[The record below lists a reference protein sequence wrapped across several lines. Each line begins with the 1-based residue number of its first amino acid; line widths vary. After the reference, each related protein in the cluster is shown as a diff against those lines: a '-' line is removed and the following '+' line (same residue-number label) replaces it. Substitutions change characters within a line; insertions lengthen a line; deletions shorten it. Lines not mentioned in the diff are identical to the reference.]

1 MSAGLPQASV
11 KSQIFESLLGFLPDW
26 VQITVLALIV
36 LAVVA
41 SWVVKIKRKIAY
53 RRAVRN
59 GQPVHAAAQYGQG
72 RGADYLGQYAPQ
84 QTQPAQ
90 QQGSGADHLG
100 EYAPQRQAEPAQP
113 PSGADFLGAYAPQQ
127 RQGDS
132 PSANAS
138 A

>member
-100 EYAPQRQAEPAQP
+100 EYAPQRQADPAQP